1 MLLSRPV
8 KPRLSPRLCAGLL
21 LLFSGA
27 LAAQEDPA
35 EADPAAA
42 VVLTGSGTA
51 NLTLSGTATPLAFG
65 TTATGLLV
73 ELEPIVNRLG
83 GRLEVGPLRQSYS
96 LAIGE
101 ALLVVVPGSPALTSG
116 TEIQALSQ
124 APAIVDGRLLVP
136 LELLERSYGAQLG
149 VTFAWD
155 EARAVLSVT
164 RPPQRELPLEVG
176 LVHLQGVTTV
186 VLQFPE
192 APRYRVVRSAGV
204 YEVVLV
210 GDRVVPP
217 APGPKVEDPWVRSIE
232 VTPERI
238 RLELAP
244 DCAAESYTLKTP
256 FRLVFDVFKET
267 PAATSAAPALP
278 RDSARRVIRT
288 VVIDPG
294 HGGKETGAL
303 GPAGSAEKELTLL
316 IAKTLAARLEQ
327 ALAVRTVLTR
337 SDDVDLG
344 LDERSA
350 LANQNK
356 ADLFLSV
363 HLNSSVGRGALG
375 AETYFLSL
383 QASDQRAADAAAVE
397 NYVGAAVAPA
407 GSDDFEL
414 QLLLWDL
421 AQSQH
426 LAASQRLAT
435 MIQEELN
442 RDLDLRDRGVKQ
454 APFRVLMGAAMPAV
468 LVELGFISTKDEEQ
482 RLRTPEYRAQLV
494 ETLVRAVGRFKVEYE
509 TGATVPAGTP

>member
-1 MLLSRPV
+1 VLLSRPV
-8 KPRLSPRLCAGLL
+8 KRRLSPRLFAGLL
-21 LLFSGA
+21 LLVSSV
-27 LAAQEDPA
+27 LPAQEDPS
-35 EADPAAA
+35 EADA
-42 VVLTGSGTA
+42 VATVLLTRSGTG
-51 NLTLSGTATPLAFG
+51 NLVVSGTSTPLAFG
-65 TTATGLLV
+65 TTASGLLI
-73 ELEPIVNRLG
+73 ELEPVVSRLG

-101 ALLVVVPGSPALTSG
+101 TTLVLVPGSPVMTAG
-116 TEIQALSQ
+116 TDIQPLSQ
-124 APAIVDGRLLVP
+124 PPANVDGRLLVP
-136 LELLERSYGAQLG
+136 LELLERSYGALLG
-149 VTFAWD
+149 VTFTWD
-155 EARAVLSVT
+155 DAIAVLSVV
-164 RPPQRELPLEVG
+164 RPPRRELPVEVG

-186 VLQFPE
+186 VLQFPD
-192 APRYRVVRSAGV
+192 APRYRIARSAGS
-204 YEVVLV
+204 YEVVMV

-217 APGPKVEDPWVRSIE
+217 ASGPRLDDPWVRKIE
-232 VTPERI
+232 ITPDRI

-244 DCAAESYTLKTP
+244 DCAAESYTLRTP
-256 FRLVFDVFKET
+256 FRLVFDVFKEA
-267 PAATSAAPALP
+267 PAAQPTAPALP
-278 RDSARRVIRT
+278 LESARRAIRT

-294 HGGKETGAL
+294 HGGKETGAI
-303 GPAGSAEKELTLL
+303 GPAGSAEKDLALL
-316 IAKTLAARLEQ
+316 IAKTLSTRLEQ

-337 SDDVDLG
+337 SDDVDLE

-356 ADLFLSV
+356 ADLFVSI
-363 HLNSSVGRGALG
+363 HLNSSLGRGALG

-435 MIQEELN
+435 LIQEELN
-442 RDLDLRDRGVKQ
+442 RELDLRDRGVKQ

-468 LVELGFISTKDEEQ
+468 LVELGFISTREEEQ
-482 RLRTPEYRAQLV
+482 RLRTPEYRSQLV
-494 ETLVRAVGRFKVEYE
+494 ETVVRAIARFKLEYE
-509 TGATVPAGTP
+509 TGGAPSTSAP

>member
-8 KPRLSPRLCAGLL
+8 NRRLSFRLFAGLL
-21 LLFSGA
+21 LLVSAA
-27 LAAQEDPA
+27 LRAQEDPT

-42 VVLTGSGTA
+42 VVLTGSGTGS
-51 NLTLSGTATPLAFG
+51 LEVSGAATPLAFG
-65 TTATGLLV
+65 TTASGLLV
-73 ELEPIVNRLG
+73 ELEPIVQRLG
-83 GRLEVGPLRQSYS
+83 GRLDVGPLRQSYS

-101 ALLVVVPGSPALTSG
+101 TQLVLVPGSPALTSG
-116 TEIQALSQ
+116 TEIQALAQ

-149 VTFAWD
+149 VSFTWD
-155 EARAVLSVT
+155 DARSVLAVV
-164 RPPQRELPLEVG
+164 RPPQRELPVEVG

-186 VLQFPE
+186 VLQFPD

-217 APGPKVEDPWVRSIE
+217 PPGPRVDDPWVRSIE
-232 VTPERI
+232 ITPERI
-238 RLELAP
+238 RLELAA
-244 DCAAESYTLKTP
+244 DCAAESYTLKSP

-267 PAATSAAPALP
+267 PATAPTAPVLP
-278 RDSARRVIRT
+278 RDSARRTIRT

-294 HGGKETGAL
+294 HGGKETGAI
-303 GPAGSAEKELTLL
+303 GPAGSAEKELNLL
-316 IAKTLAARLEQ
+316 IAKTLSARLEQ
-327 ALAVRTVLTR
+327 ALALRTVLTR
-337 SDDVDLG
+337 SDDVDLA
-344 LDERSA
+344 LDDRSA

-356 ADLFLSV
+356 ADLFLSI
-363 HLNSSVGRGALG
+363 HLNSSVGRSAVG

-397 NYVGAAVAPA
+397 NYVGAAAAPA

-494 ETLVRAVGRFKVEYE
+494 ETLVRAIGRFKLEYE
-509 TGATVPAGTP
+509 TGSVAPAGPP

>member
-1 MLLSRPV
+1 MLLSQPV
-8 KPRLSPRLCAGLL
+8 TSRLFPRLLAGLL
-21 LLFSGA
+21 LLLPGA
-27 LAAQEDPA
+27 LAAQEDPT
-35 EADPAAA
+35 EAAA
-42 VVLTGSGTA
+42 SATVVLTGSGTGVLA
-51 NLTLSGTATPLAFG
+51 MSGASTPLDYG
-65 TTATGLLV
+65 TTASGLLV
-73 ELEPIVNRLG
+73 DFEPIVARLG
-83 GRLEVGPLRQSYS
+83 GRLEVGPLRQSFS

-101 ALLVVVPGSPALTSG
+101 ASFVLVPGSPALTSG
-116 TEIQALSQ
+116 TEIQTLAA
-124 APAIVDGRLLVP
+124 APGLVDGRLYVP
-136 LELLERSYGAQLG
+136 LELLERSYGAILG
-149 VTFAWD
+149 VNFTWD
-155 EARAVLSVT
+155 ASRAALTVV
-164 RPPQRELPLEVG
+164 RPPQRELPVEVG

-186 VLQFPE
+186 VLQFPD
-192 APRYRVVRSAGV
+192 APRYRISKVEGG
-204 YEVVLV
+204 YEVLLV

-217 APGPKVEDPWVRSIE
+217 PPGPKVEDPWVRGVEIS
-232 VTPERI
+232 PERI
-238 RLELAP
+238 RLVLAP
-244 DCAAESYTLKTP
+244 ECAAESYTLKSP
-256 FRLVFDVFKET
+256 FRLVFDVFKEA
-267 PAATSAAPALP
+267 PAAAPAAPAMP
-278 RDSARRVIRT
+278 RESARRALRT

-316 IAKTLAARLEQ
+316 IAKSLATRLEQ
-327 ALAVRTVLTR
+327 SLGLRTVLTR
-337 SDDVDLG
+337 SDDVDLA

-363 HLNSSVGRGALG
+363 HLNSSLGRGAVG

-397 NYVGAAVAPA
+397 NYVGAAAAPA

-435 MIQEELN
+435 LIQEELN
-442 RDLDLRDRGVKQ
+442 RELDLRDRGVKQ

-468 LVELGFISTKDEEQ
+468 LVELGFINTKEEEQ

-494 ETLVRAVGRFKVEYE
+494 ETLVRAIGRFKVEYE
-509 TGATVPAGTP
+509 TGSATSAETP